1 MKAIIIGA
9 GKVGFSMAE
18 MLSEENHDVVVIE
31 QSSERQQ
38 ILEDTLDIQVING
51 SASSFSV
58 LEAAGV
64 KDADLLL
71 AVTEFDELNMLA
83 CMLAKHYGTKVTVAR
98 VRNTEYL
105 ELKNIS
111 LNQLMGIDLI
121 INPERVTA
129 FHIAQIVKNPEALNV
144 DYYAEGKVQLVELR
158 IRPDSPLVGKTLK
171 DVDSSLPYN
180 IVSILRKHKMIVPRG
195 QDTFYP
201 GDHIN
206 LMAQSA
212 DIAEVEKLLGF
223 YRHKINQVTILGGGR
238 TGYHLAQILEEQ
250 KLLLNIK
257 IIEKDFRRAER
268 ISEKLKNT
276 LVIHGDGSDYQL
288 LDEENI
294 GQSDIFVA
302 VTDDDKINMLCSL
315 IAKNLGVKTTICQ
328 LKRFEVIPL
337 VEQIDIDI
345 VLSPRILTAG
355 AILKYIRRGDIVS
368 VTVLGEEK
376 AEMLELFAQPGSVA
390 VNKKIQDIKFP
401 RGSVVGAVVRG
412 EQVIVPDGNFKID
425 AFDRVIVF
433 TLPKDLPRVEKLFL
447 KGAWLF

>member
-31 QSSERQQ
+31 QSPERQQ

-58 LEAAGV
+58 LDAAGV
-64 KDADLLL
+64 READILL

-83 CMLAKHYGTKVTVAR
+83 CMLAKHYGTKITVAR

-105 ELKNIS
+105 ELKDIP

-158 IRPDSPLVGKTLK
+158 IQPDSPLVGKKLK

-180 IVSILRKHKMIVPRG
+180 IVSIVRKHKTIVPRG
-195 QDTFYP
+195 QDTFYA

-206 LMAQSA
+206 LMAQSTN
-212 DIAEVEKLLGF
+212 IVEVEKLLGF
-223 YRHKINQVTILGGGR
+223 YRQKINQVTILGGGR
-238 TGYHLAQILEEQ
+238 TGYHLARILEEQ
-250 KLLLNIK
+250 KISIK
-257 IIEKDFRRAER
+257 IIEKDFKRAER
-268 ISEKLKNT
+268 ISEKLNNT

-288 LDEENI
+288 LDEENV

-376 AEMLELFAQPGSVA
+376 AEMLELFAQPGSIA

-433 TLPKDLPRVEKLFL
+433 TLPQDLPKVEKLFL

>member
-31 QSSERQQ
+31 QSPERQQ

-58 LEAAGV
+58 LKAAGV
-64 KDADLLL
+64 READILL

-83 CMLAKHYGTKVTVAR
+83 CMLAKHYGTKITVAR

-105 ELKNIS
+105 ELKDIP

-158 IRPDSPLVGKTLK
+158 IQPDSPLVGNKLK

-180 IVSILRKHKMIVPRG
+180 IVSIVRKHKTIVPRG
-195 QDTFYP
+195 QDTFYA

-206 LMAQSA
+206 LMAQSTN
-212 DIAEVEKLLGF
+212 IVEVEKLLGF
-223 YRHKINQVTILGGGR
+223 YRQKINQVTILGGGR
-238 TGYHLAQILEEQ
+238 TGYHLARILEEQ
-250 KLLLNIK
+250 KISIK
-257 IIEKDFRRAER
+257 IIEKDFKRAER
-268 ISEKLKNT
+268 ISEKLNNT

-288 LDEENI
+288 LDEENV

-376 AEMLELFAQPGSVA
+376 AEMLELFAQPGSIA

-433 TLPKDLPRVEKLFL
+433 TLPQDLPKVEKLFL

>member
-1 MKAIIIGA
+1 MKAIIVGA

-18 MLSEENHDVVVIE
+18 MLSEEGHDVVVIE
-31 QSSERQQ
+31 QSPERQKV
-38 ILEDTLDIQVING
+38 LEDTLDVQVING

-58 LEAAGV
+58 LRAAGV
-64 KDADLLL
+64 READILL
-71 AVTEFDELNMLA
+71 AVTEFDELNMLT
-83 CMLAKHYGTKVTVAR
+83 CLLAKQYGTKVTVAR

-105 ELKNIS
+105 ELRHIS

-158 IRPDSPLVGKTLK
+158 IRADSPLIGKTLK
-171 DVDSSLPYN
+171 DADSSLPYN
-180 IVSILRKHKMIVPRG
+180 IISIIRNHKTIVPRG
-195 QDTFYP
+195 QDRFYP

-206 LMAQSA
+206 LMAQSS
-212 DIAEVEKLLGF
+212 IIVEVEKLLGF
-223 YRHKINQVTILGGGR
+223 NRQKINQVTILGGGR
-238 TGYHLAQILEEQ
+238 TGYYLAQNLEEQ
-250 KLLLNIK
+250 KLGIK
-257 IIEKDFRRAER
+257 IIEKDLKRAEK
-268 ISEKLKNT
+268 IAEKLKNT

-294 GQSDIFVA
+294 GQSDIFIA
-302 VTDDDKINMLCSL
+302 VSDDDKINLLCSL

-337 VEQIDIDI
+337 AEQIDIDI
-345 VLSPRILTAG
+345 ILNPRILTAG

-368 VTVLGEEK
+368 VTVMGEEK
-376 AEMLELFAQPGSVA
+376 AEMLELFAQPGSIA

-401 RGSVVGAVVRG
+401 RGSVVGAIVRG
-412 EQVIVPDGNFKID
+412 EEVIVPDGNFRID
-425 AFDRVIVF
+425 AYDRVIVF
-433 TLPKDLPRVEKLFL
+433 TLPQDLPRVEKLFL
-447 KGAWLF
+447 KEARFF

>member
-31 QSSERQQ
+31 QSPERQQ

-64 KDADLLL
+64 READILL

-83 CMLAKHYGTKVTVAR
+83 CMLAKQYGTRVTVAR

-105 ELKNIS
+105 ELKHIS

-158 IRPDSPLVGKTLK
+158 IQSDSPLVGKKLK

-180 IVSILRKHKMIVPRG
+180 IVSIVRNHKTIVPRG

-206 LMAQSA
+206 LMAQSTN
-212 DIAEVEKLLGF
+212 IVEVEKLLGF
-223 YRHKINQVTILGGGR
+223 YRRTINQVTILGGGR

-250 KLLLNIK
+250 KIGIK
-257 IIEKDFRRAER
+257 IIEKDFKRAEK
-268 ISEKLKNT
+268 ISEKLNNA

-288 LDEENI
+288 LDEENV

-315 IAKNLGVKTTICQ
+315 IVKNLGVKTTICQ

-376 AEMLELFAQPGSVA
+376 AEMLELFAQPGSIA

-433 TLPKDLPRVEKLFL
+433 TLPQDLPKVEKLFL

>member
-1 MKAIIIGA
+1 
-9 GKVGFSMAE
+9 MAE
-18 MLSEENHDVVVIE
+18 MLSEENHDVIVIE
-31 QSSERQQ
+31 QSPERQQ

-64 KDADLLL
+64 READLLL

-83 CMLAKHYGTKVTVAR
+83 CMLAKQYGTKITVAR

-105 ELKNIS
+105 ELKDIP

-158 IRPDSPLVGKTLK
+158 IQPDSPLVGKKLK

-180 IVSILRKHKMIVPRG
+180 IVSIVRKHKTIVPRG
-195 QDTFYP
+195 QDTFYA

-206 LMAQSA
+206 LMAQSTN
-212 DIAEVEKLLGF
+212 IVEVEKLLGF
-223 YRHKINQVTILGGGR
+223 YRQKINQVTILGGGR
-238 TGYHLAQILEEQ
+238 TGYHLARILEEQ
-250 KLLLNIK
+250 KISIK
-257 IIEKDFRRAER
+257 IIEKDFKRAER
-268 ISEKLKNT
+268 VSEKLNNT

-288 LDEENI
+288 LDEENV

-376 AEMLELFAQPGSVA
+376 AEMLELFAQPGSIA

-433 TLPKDLPRVEKLFL
+433 TLPQDLPKVEKLFL

>member
-31 QSSERQQ
+31 QSPERQQ

-58 LEAAGV
+58 LDAAGV
-64 KDADLLL
+64 READILL

-83 CMLAKHYGTKVTVAR
+83 CMLAKHYGTKITVAR

-105 ELKNIS
+105 ELKDIP

-158 IRPDSPLVGKTLK
+158 IQPDSPLVGKKLK

-180 IVSILRKHKMIVPRG
+180 IVSIVRKHKTIVPRG
-195 QDTFYP
+195 QDTFYA

-206 LMAQSA
+206 LMAQSTN
-212 DIAEVEKLLGF
+212 IVEVEKLLGF
-223 YRHKINQVTILGGGR
+223 YRQKINQVTILGGGR
-238 TGYHLAQILEEQ
+238 TGYHLARILEEQ
-250 KLLLNIK
+250 KISIK
-257 IIEKDFRRAER
+257 IIEKDFKRAER
-268 ISEKLKNT
+268 ISEKLNNT

-376 AEMLELFAQPGSVA
+376 AEMLELFAQPGSIA

-412 EQVIVPDGNFKID
+412 EQVIVPDGNFRID

-433 TLPKDLPRVEKLFL
+433 TLPQDLPKVEKLFL

>member
-31 QSSERQQ
+31 QSPERQQ

-64 KDADLLL
+64 READILL

-83 CMLAKHYGTKVTVAR
+83 CMLAKQYGTRVTVAR

-105 ELKNIS
+105 ELKHIS

-158 IRPDSPLVGKTLK
+158 IQPDSPLVGKKLK

-180 IVSILRKHKMIVPRG
+180 IVSIVRKHKTIVPRG
-195 QDTFYP
+195 QDTFYA

-206 LMAQSA
+206 LMAQSTN
-212 DIAEVEKLLGF
+212 IVEVEKLLGF
-223 YRHKINQVTILGGGR
+223 YRQKINQVTILGGGR
-238 TGYHLAQILEEQ
+238 TGYHLARILEEQ
-250 KLLLNIK
+250 KISIK
-257 IIEKDFRRAER
+257 IIEKDFKRAER
-268 ISEKLKNT
+268 ISEKLNNT

-288 LDEENI
+288 LDEENV

-315 IAKNLGVKTTICQ
+315 IVKNLGVKTTICQ

-376 AEMLELFAQPGSVA
+376 AEMLELFAQPGSIA

-433 TLPKDLPRVEKLFL
+433 TLPQDLPKVEKLFL

>member
-31 QSSERQQ
+31 QSPERQQ

-58 LEAAGV
+58 LKAAGV
-64 KDADLLL
+64 READILL

-83 CMLAKHYGTKVTVAR
+83 CMLAKHYGTKITVAR

-105 ELKNIS
+105 ELKDIP

-158 IRPDSPLVGKTLK
+158 IQPDSPLVGKKLK

-180 IVSILRKHKMIVPRG
+180 IVSIVRKHKTIVPRG
-195 QDTFYP
+195 QDTFYA

-206 LMAQSA
+206 LMAQSTN
-212 DIAEVEKLLGF
+212 IVEVEKLLGF
-223 YRHKINQVTILGGGR
+223 YRQKINQVTILGGGR
-238 TGYHLAQILEEQ
+238 TGYHLARILEEQ
-250 KLLLNIK
+250 KISIK
-257 IIEKDFRRAER
+257 IIEKDFKRAER
-268 ISEKLKNT
+268 ISEKLNNT

-288 LDEENI
+288 LDEENV

-376 AEMLELFAQPGSVA
+376 AEMLELFAQPGSIA

-433 TLPKDLPRVEKLFL
+433 TLPQDLPKVEKLFL

>member
-31 QSSERQQ
+31 QSPERQQ

-64 KDADLLL
+64 READILL

-83 CMLAKHYGTKVTVAR
+83 CMLAKQYGTKVTVAR

-105 ELKNIS
+105 ELKHIS

-158 IRPDSPLVGKTLK
+158 IQPDSPLVGRTLK
-171 DVDSSLPYN
+171 DADSSLPYN
-180 IVSILRKHKMIVPRG
+180 IVSIVRNHKTIVPRG
-195 QDTFYP
+195 QDTFYA

-206 LMAQSA
+206 LMAQSTN
-212 DIAEVEKLLGF
+212 IVEVEKLLGF
-223 YRHKINQVTILGGGR
+223 YRRTINQVTILGGGR
-238 TGYHLAQILEEQ
+238 TGYHLARILEEQ
-250 KLLLNIK
+250 KISIK
-257 IIEKDFRRAER
+257 IIEKDFKRAER
-268 ISEKLKNT
+268 ISEKLNNT

-288 LDEENI
+288 LDEENV

-368 VTVLGEEK
+368 VTILGEEK
-376 AEMLELFAQPGSVA
+376 AEMLELFAQPGSIA

-433 TLPKDLPRVEKLFL
+433 TLPQDLPKVEKLFL

>member
-31 QSSERQQ
+31 QSPERQQ

-58 LEAAGV
+58 LDAAGV
-64 KDADLLL
+64 READILL

-83 CMLAKHYGTKVTVAR
+83 CMLAKHYGTKITVAR

-105 ELKNIS
+105 ELKDIP

-158 IRPDSPLVGKTLK
+158 IQPDSPLVGKKLK

-180 IVSILRKHKMIVPRG
+180 IVSIVRKHKTIVPRG
-195 QDTFYP
+195 QDTFYA

-206 LMAQSA
+206 LMAQSTN
-212 DIAEVEKLLGF
+212 IVEVEKLLGF
-223 YRHKINQVTILGGGR
+223 YRQKINQVTILGGGR

-250 KLLLNIK
+250 KISIK
-257 IIEKDFRRAER
+257 IIEKDFKRAER
-268 ISEKLKNT
+268 ISEKLNNT

-288 LDEENI
+288 LDEENV

-376 AEMLELFAQPGSVA
+376 AEMFELFAQPGSIA

-433 TLPKDLPRVEKLFL
+433 TLPLDLPKVEKLFL

>member
-18 MLSEENHDVVVIE
+18 MVSEENHDVVVIE
-31 QSSERQQ
+31 QSPERQQ

-58 LEAAGV
+58 LKAAGV
-64 KDADLLL
+64 READILL

-83 CMLAKHYGTKVTVAR
+83 CMLAKHYGTKITVAR

-105 ELKNIS
+105 ELKDIP

-158 IRPDSPLVGKTLK
+158 IQPDSPLVGKKLK

-180 IVSILRKHKMIVPRG
+180 IVSIVRKHKTIVPRG
-195 QDTFYP
+195 QDTFYA

-206 LMAQSA
+206 LMAQSTN
-212 DIAEVEKLLGF
+212 IVEVEKLLGF
-223 YRHKINQVTILGGGR
+223 YRQKINQVTILGGGR
-238 TGYHLAQILEEQ
+238 TGYHLARILEEQ
-250 KLLLNIK
+250 KISIK
-257 IIEKDFRRAER
+257 IIEKDFKRAER
-268 ISEKLKNT
+268 ISEKLNNT

-288 LDEENI
+288 LDEENV

-376 AEMLELFAQPGSVA
+376 AEMLELFAQPGSIA

-433 TLPKDLPRVEKLFL
+433 TLPQDLPKVEKLFL

>member
-18 MLSEENHDVVVIE
+18 MLSEENHDVIVIE
-31 QSSERQQ
+31 QSPERQQ

-64 KDADLLL
+64 READLLL

-83 CMLAKHYGTKVTVAR
+83 CMLAKQYGTKITVAR

-105 ELKNIS
+105 ELKDIP

-158 IRPDSPLVGKTLK
+158 IQPDSPLVGKKLK

-180 IVSILRKHKMIVPRG
+180 IVSIVRKHKTIVPRG
-195 QDTFYP
+195 QDTFYA

-206 LMAQSA
+206 LMAQSTN
-212 DIAEVEKLLGF
+212 IVEVEKLLGF
-223 YRHKINQVTILGGGR
+223 YRQKINQVTILGGGR
-238 TGYHLAQILEEQ
+238 TGYHLARILEEQ
-250 KLLLNIK
+250 KISIK
-257 IIEKDFRRAER
+257 IIEKDFKRAER
-268 ISEKLKNT
+268 VSEKLNNT

-288 LDEENI
+288 LDEENV

-376 AEMLELFAQPGSVA
+376 AEMLELFAQPGSIA

-433 TLPKDLPRVEKLFL
+433 TLPQDLPKVEKLFL